1 MWAQRENMGKG
12 FLNEGVFSPQVL
24 ARADARTCGDGCTY
38 LRLRWAKLSPK
49 SSVLFWIRERG
60 GKTHSI
66 RVTIAPR
73 KFLPNRFM
81 TKMRE
86 RVRERKKQ
94 GIEPTETQSPLYN
107 VKSLF
112 KKLHSSNIH
121 AHALFSCKTYASRI
135 SRFRFRA
142 PSRPITP

>member
-1 MWAQRENMGKG
+1 MGKG

-38 LRLRWAKLSPK
+38 GQLRGGKLSPK
-49 SSVLFWIRERG
+49 SAVLVWIRERG

-73 KFLPNRFM
+73 KFLPNWFM

-86 RVRERKKQ
+86 RVRVREKK
-94 GIEPTETQSPLYN
+94 T
-107 VKSLF
+107 
-112 KKLHSSNIH
+112 
-121 AHALFSCKTYASRI
+121 RD
-135 SRFRFRA
+135 
-142 PSRPITP
+142 